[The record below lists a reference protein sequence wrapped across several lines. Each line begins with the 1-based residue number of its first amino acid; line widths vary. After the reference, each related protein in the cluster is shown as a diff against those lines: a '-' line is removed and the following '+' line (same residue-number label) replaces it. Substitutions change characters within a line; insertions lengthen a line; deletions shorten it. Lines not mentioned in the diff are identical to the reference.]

1 MKPSIIYFLWLV
13 ASNRRLAPCTMGHIT
28 HHKPCQADAT
38 MEIPRGFTCGRLA
51 FFASCAY
58 ALLLWSTPT
67 LLASIQVPLSYFASE
82 VKKQPGPFEWAEP
95 TLSGSLLSP
104 ADGQAPDW
112 NYWSQP
118 IVSPSQLVLSPP
130 SPPHEEEAWQPAPVD
145 ENAPLIPPDGM
156 PLAVQSPLPGID
168 EVSGNCVITGEV
180 SDVSSLNPVAGALID
195 VIGTGR
201 TAESDSNGRFTIG
214 GLPSATFTLEVN
226 KLGYTMESSVAT
238 TLEGQP
244 VEVRFGLRPKAVEES
259 TDETTLEEE
268 TIVGEYQ
275 EESQGD
281 FNLSL
286 ETASSVTSGISKE
299 EFTKTGVSD
308 AAGAVGKIAGA
319 NIVGGKFAVVRGLA
333 DRYVTTLFNGA
344 SISSADPSRKAVQ
357 LDIFPTTAL
366 QGIDISKTYVPS
378 LPGDFGG
385 GTIRINSLNIPNER
399 IAEFKY
405 KITSN
410 SNLDDRMLVHPDREL
425 GFFGDVNN
433 PIPDSLLWNLDSD
446 GNPQTFNGGGNR
458 VTPGNTNNNTN
469 RQNQINAGK
478 AQQAKADD
486 ALPKQIALH
495 NSQSLLPMEVEPE
508 DAESFSLVYGDKHKF
523 SNGNE
528 LGFIGAFQ
536 HSTQDEVN
544 SFGEGNRLT
553 SPARSWIEE
562 SYSRELDW
570 SIYLAGGFKVGD
582 NHQFN
587 ATYFRKR
594 IATDNISHGTDFS
607 IEGDG
612 VFGALAKNDATTSRY
627 GASAVYNKEFWT
639 IDPVIRDTE
648 LMQLSGQ
655 HKNDIGTSLAWG
667 LTRSTSRESRPHSST
682 FQNGQLDFT
691 DPQIAEQ
698 AALDPSFVYN
708 PSLGKVSTIQYQT
721 FVNDGIGSLDSSRES
736 QFIEENATEGS
747 IDIVQSIYLSDDKE
761 DGSRIDINV
770 GASSLDKQREQE
782 GRIYLLK
789 TASWERWVARN
800 PPAWWTSNSGTAPYS
815 PGSPLN
821 GTTLP
826 DGSPLPQGFRSL
838 GEYLAANP
846 QALADYMNGYG
857 NENIGRVPGAGS
869 GGAAANYVQPD
880 APYYINGSGLEIRNV
895 DSDLALTA
903 LYASGTFHG
912 DFWRMGGGARWEEEV
927 KDYVV
932 AADPLTRLLESDP
945 SRFGSL
951 TTNAFIPA
959 FYGGIDILPEKSWI
973 NLAWSRTVARPTF
986 FEFLPIESID
996 QESGVIR
1003 RGNPN
1008 LSETTIENLDTSL
1021 EWNFS
1026 ESINATVSLFRKQLE
1041 DPIVVVQRVDQGQN
1055 SNTYVNGDTGT
1066 ITGIEFETK
1075 WKPSSIPFSIKGNYT
1090 FIDSVLKYEVNQG
1103 INTTPLETRFP
1114 FQPGQILNLT
1124 LGWEP
1129 ESLPWSAFITTNFTD
1144 EYPTVLRSDP
1154 SAYDVWLNSQLT
1166 LDFLLARKFEFDWF
1180 TGTLT
1185 FGIKN
1190 LAASE
1195 RTYEYRGGVAG
1206 GRGGNLDGL
1215 IYSNEEPGIS
1225 YSLEFKAT
1233 F

>member
-1 MKPSIIYFLWLV
+1 
-13 ASNRRLAPCTMGHIT
+13 
-28 HHKPCQADAT
+28 
-38 MEIPRGFTCGRLA
+38 MEIPKGFACGRLT
-51 FFASCAY
+51 FFASCASIF
-58 ALLLWSTPT
+58 LTWSATGF
-67 LLASIQVPLSYFASE
+67 LAASQVPLSYFAPE
-82 VKKQPGPFEWAEP
+82 VKKQSSPFEWTASS
-95 TLSGSLLSP
+95 LDGSFLNP
-104 ADGQAPDW
+104 NAAQAPDW
-112 NYWSQP
+112 NQWLRP
-118 IVSPSQLVLSPP
+118 IASPSRLILSPP
-130 SPPHEEEAWQPAPVD
+130 SPPPVEEAWQPAPVD
-145 ENAPLIPPDGM
+145 ENSPLMPPDGM

-226 KLGYTMESSVAT
+226 KLGYATESSVAT

-244 VEVRFGLRPKAVEES
+244 VEVRFGLRPKAAEES

-410 SNLDDRMLVHPDREL
+410 SNLDNRMLVHPDREL
-425 GFFGDVNN
+425 GFFGDVDN
-433 PIPDSLLWNLDSD
+433 PIPDSLLWNLDAD
-446 GNPQTFNGGGNR
+446 GNPQSFNGGGNR

-495 NSQSLLPMEVEPE
+495 NSQSLLPKEVEPE

-544 SFGEGNRLT
+544 SFGEENRLT

-648 LMQLSGQ
+648 LKQITAT
-655 HKNDIGTSLAWG
+655 HKNDIGTSLSWG
-667 LTRSTSRESRPHSST
+667 LTLSSSRESRPHSST

-691 DPQIAEQ
+691 DPLIAAE
-698 AALDPSFVYN
+698 AAKKDSPYIYN
-708 PSLGKVSTIQYQT
+708 PSLGKVSTIEYQT

-800 PPAWWTSNSGTAPYS
+800 PPSWWTSNSGTAPYS

-857 NENIGRVPGAGS
+857 NENIGRVPGTGS

-880 APYYINGSGLEIRNV
+880 APYYTNGSGLEIRNV
-895 DSDLALTA
+895 DSDLSLTA

-912 DFWRMGGGARWEEEV
+912 DFWRFGGGARWEEEV
-927 KDYVV
+927 KEYVV
-932 AADPLTRLLESDP
+932 AADPLTRLLENDP

-959 FYGGIDILPEKSWI
+959 LYGGIDVVPETSWL
-973 NLAWSRTVARPTF
+973 NLAWSSTVARPTF

-996 QESGVIR
+996 QESGIIR

-1008 LSETTIENLDTSL
+1008 LVETTIENLDASI

-1026 ESINATVSLFRKQLE
+1026 ESLNATVSLFRKQLD

-1055 SNTYVNGDTGT
+1055 SNTYVNGDSGV
-1066 ITGIEFETK
+1066 ISGVEFETY
-1075 WKPSSIPFSIKGNYT
+1075 WKPQEQPFSVKGNYT
-1090 FIDSVLKYEVNQG
+1090 FIDSTLKYDVNQG
-1103 INTTPLETRFP
+1103 LEVTSLETRFP
-1114 FQPGQILNLT
+1114 FQPGHIFNLT

-1129 ESLPWSAFITTNFTD
+1129 ADSPWSAFLTTNRTD
-1144 EYPTVLRSDP
+1144 EYPTILRSEP
-1154 SAYDVWLNSQLT
+1154 SAYDVWLKRQLT
-1166 LDFLLARKFEFDWF
+1166 LDFILARKFEFELF
-1180 TGTLT
+1180 TGTVT
-1185 FGIKN
+1185 FGVKN
-1190 LAASE
+1190 IAGTE
-1195 RTYEYRGGVAG
+1195 REYLYRGGMPNGDVG
-1206 GRGGNLDGL
+1206 PLERLV
-1215 IYSNEEPGIS
+1215 YSIEDPGIS
-1225 YSLEFKAT
+1225 YYIELKAA

>member
-1 MKPSIIYFLWLV
+1 MPAAGKS
-13 ASNRRLAPCTMGHIT
+13 A
-28 HHKPCQADAT
+28 
-38 MEIPRGFTCGRLA
+38 GFKKN
-51 FFASCAY
+51 FASTWRQPKSHSRLTKAPHPSGP
-58 ALLLWSTPT
+58 AAPWAP
-67 LLASIQVPLSYFASE
+67 SE
-82 VKKQPGPFEWAEP
+82 
-95 TLSGSLLSP
+95 
-104 ADGQAPDW
+104 
-112 NYWSQP
+112 
-118 IVSPSQLVLSPP
+118 
-130 SPPHEEEAWQPAPVD
+130 
-145 ENAPLIPPDGM
+145 APLFGEITPPDGM
-156 PLAVQSPLPGID
+156 PTQTPFPTTSTPQAQPGMPLEI
-168 EVSGNCVITGEV
+168 GNCVIGGEV
-180 SDVSSLNPVAGALID
+180 SDASSLNPIPGAIID
-195 VIGTGR
+195 AVGTGR
-201 TAESDSNGRFTIG
+201 TVESDASGKFRIE
-214 GLPSATFTLEVN
+214 GLPPGSYTLQAE
-226 KLGYTMESSVAT
+226 KLGYYSETAVITAIEAQSA
-238 TLEGQP
+238 EA
-244 VEVRFGLRPKAVEES
+244 RFGLRSKPADDS

-275 EESQGD
+275 GDSQGD

-286 ETASSVTSGISKE
+286 TTDPSSVTSGISKE
-299 EFTKTGVSD
+299 DFTKTGVSD

-333 DRYVTTLFNGA
+333 DRYVTTLFNNA
-344 SISSADPSRKAVQ
+344 AISSADPSRKAVQ
-357 LDIFPTTAL
+357 LDIFPTTAI
-366 QGIDISKTYVPS
+366 QGIDINKTYTPD

-385 GTIRINSLNIPNER
+385 GTIRINSLNIPSER

-405 KITSN
+405 KITGN
-410 SNLDDRMLVHPDREL
+410 SNLDDRMLVHPNREL
-425 GFFGDVNN
+425 GFWGDVDN
-433 PIPDSLLWNLDSD
+433 PIPDSLLWNLDANGDPES
-446 GNPQTFNGGGNR
+446 FNAGGNR
-458 VTPGNTNNNTN
+458 ITPGNTNNASL
-469 RQNQINAGK
+469 RQAQINAGK
-478 AQQAKADD
+478 AQQQKADET
-486 ALPKQIALH
+486 LPKARALH
-495 NSQSLLPMEVEPE
+495 KSQDFLPKEVKPE
-508 DAESFSLVYGDKHKF
+508 AAESFSLVYGDNYKF
-523 SNGNE
+523 TNGNE

-544 SFGEGNRLT
+544 AYGEENRLT
-553 SPARSWIEE
+553 SPSRSWVEE
-562 SYSRELDW
+562 SYAREVDW
-570 SIYLAGGFKVGD
+570 SLYLAGGYKVGE
-582 NHQFN
+582 NHQIN

-594 IATDNISHGTDFS
+594 IATDNIKHGIDYQ

-612 VFGALAKNDATTSRY
+612 VFGAPAKNDAVITRY

-648 LMQLSGQ
+648 LIQLSGQ

-721 FVNDGIGSLDSSRES
+721 FVNDGIGSLDSSRETQS
-736 QFIEENATEGS
+736 IEETATEAS
-747 IDIVQSIYLSDDKE
+747 LDLKQSIYLSEDKE
-761 DGSRIDINV
+761 DGPRIELAV
-770 GASSLDKQREQE
+770 GANSLQKQREQQ
-782 GRIYLLK
+782 GRIYLLR

-857 NENIGRVPGAGS
+857 NENIGRVPGTGS

-880 APYYINGSGLEIRNV
+880 APHYTNGSGLEIRNV
-895 DSDLALTA
+895 DSDLSLTA

-912 DFWRMGGGARWEEEV
+912 DIWRFGGGARWEEEV
-927 KDYVV
+927 KEYVV
-932 AADPLTRLLESDP
+932 AADPLTRLTENDP

-959 FYGGIDILPEKSWI
+959 LYGGIDVVPETSWL

-996 QESGVIR
+996 QESGIIR

-1008 LSETTIENLDTSL
+1008 LVETTIENLDASL

-1026 ESINATVSLFRKQLE
+1026 ESLSGTVSLFRKQLD

-1055 SNTYVNGDTGT
+1055 SNTYVNGDSGV
-1066 ITGIEFETK
+1066 ITGVEFETY
-1075 WKPSSIPFSIKGNYT
+1075 WKPQDQPFSVKGNYT
-1090 FIDSVLKYEVNQG
+1090 FIDSTLKYQVNQG
-1103 INTTPLETRFP
+1103 VEVTQLETRFP

-1129 ESLPWSAFITTNFTD
+1129 ADSPWSAFLTTNFTD
-1144 EYPTVLRSDP
+1144 EYPTILRSEP
-1154 SAYDVWLNSQLT
+1154 SAYDVWLKPQLT
-1166 LDFLLARKFEFDWF
+1166 LDLILARKFEFESF

-1185 FGIKN
+1185 LGVKN
-1190 LAASE
+1190 IAATE
-1195 RTYEYRGGVAG
+1195 REYAYRGGTPNGDG
-1206 GRGGNLDGL
+1206 GPLDGL
-1215 IYSNEEPGIS
+1215 VYSIEDPGVS
-1225 YSLEFKAT
+1225 YYIELKAA